1 MVKKYQTIKIWAVTL
16 SKLRLLA
23 ALKESPMVNVV
34 DNLVKN
40 ELKKVQGDKK

>member
-1 MVKKYQTIKIWAVTL
+1 MVKKYQTIKIWATTL

-40 ELKKVQGDKK
+40 ELKKVQGGKK

>member
-1 MVKKYQTIKIWAVTL
+1 MVKKYQTIKIWATTL
-16 SKLRLLA
+16 SALRLLA

-40 ELKKVQGDKK
+40 ELKKVQGGKK